1 MGAMKNFDAK
11 QRAYEWSQGRAHM
24 RKLDEQDVAEAEFEA
39 LQAEADEERELEE
52 FEDVE
57 ED

>member
-1 MGAMKNFDAK
+1 MSAMKNFDAK

-39 LQAEADEERELEE
+39 LQAEADEERGEE
-52 FEDVE
+52 DDEEEDV
-57 ED
+57 

>member
-1 MGAMKNFDAK
+1 MPNFDAK
-11 QRAYEWSQGRAHM
+11 QRAYEWSQGRAYY

>member
-1 MGAMKNFDAK
+1 MPNFDAK

-39 LQAEADEERELEE
+39 LQAEADEERGEE
-52 FEDVE
+52 DEEEEDVE